1 MPILTLA
8 RACLAFGHVSL
19 LEHAELQ
26 IDAAERVCLVG
37 RNGSG
42 KSSLLQVLS
51 GVLALDDGIVWRKPG
66 MRIGYVAQEL
76 VFHGARTVFDA
87 VAQGAGETCKLII
100 EYYEVAHRVGDDPPQ
115 ELLDRLHG
123 LQAELE
129 RADGWQYNNL
139 VEQTL
144 TQLALD
150 GDAPLETLS
159 GGGLTRVALARAL
172 VGEPELLLLD
182 EPTNHLDLETIRW
195 IEQILCALKG
205 SLVVVTH
212 DRRFLDAV
220 ATRIV
225 ELDRGR
231 LTSYSG
237 TLADFERRRGEM
249 LDAQARQTETFDK
262 LLALEEAW
270 IRKGVEAR
278 RTRNEGRVRRLEEL
292 RRQRAVRRERLGT
305 VGLQLSCGEG
315 SGRAVAELEHVSKR
329 FNGRPVVRDFS
340 CRVLRG
346 DRIGIIRSNGAGKTT
361 LLKLILGALAPDEGR
376 VCRGTRLSVAYFDQ
390 FRAALDE
397 EASLADVISQG
408 ADYLDVGGVRKHVI
422 SYLGEFLFPPQR
434 ARSPVKSLS
443 GGERNRL
450 LLARLFSK
458 PANVL
463 VLDEPTNEGV
473 ENPDF
478 RATNPLA
485 AIAA

>member
-1 MPILTLA
+1 
-8 RACLAFGHVSL
+8 
-19 LEHAELQ
+19 
-26 IDAAERVCLVG
+26 
-37 RNGSG
+37 
-42 KSSLLQVLS
+42 
-51 GVLALDDGIVWRKPG
+51 
-66 MRIGYVAQEL
+66 
-76 VFHGARTVFDA
+76 
-87 VAQGAGETCKLII
+87 
-100 EYYEVAHRVGDDPPQ
+100 
-115 ELLDRLHG
+115 
-123 LQAELE
+123 
-129 RADGWQYNNL
+129 
-139 VEQTL
+139 
-144 TQLALD
+144 
-150 GDAPLETLS
+150 
-159 GGGLTRVALARAL
+159 
-172 VGEPELLLLD
+172 
-182 EPTNHLDLETIRW
+182 
-195 IEQILCALKG
+195 
-205 SLVVVTH
+205 
-212 DRRFLDAV
+212 
-220 ATRIV
+220 
-225 ELDRGR
+225 
-231 LTSYSG
+231 
-237 TLADFERRRGEM
+237 
-249 LDAQARQTETFDK
+249 
-262 LLALEEAW
+262 
-270 IRKGVEAR
+270 
-278 RTRNEGRVRRLEEL
+278 
-292 RRQRAVRRERLGT
+292 
-305 VGLQLSCGEG
+305 
-315 SGRAVAELEHVSKR
+315 VAELEHVSKR